1 MVNMVSLDV
10 RLGGKF
16 GEGRA
21 VAPGDQALL
30 QRDRDEEITDKG
42 EETTH
47 RDEEITDKGEETTH
61 RGEDGLREIL
71 ENIRE
76 YLSDTQR
83 KILLL

>member
-1 MVNMVSLDV
+1 MAGLDV
-10 RLGGKF
+10 RLGGKL

-21 VAPGDQALL
+21 GTPGDQALL
-30 QRDRDEEITDKG
+30 QRDRG
-42 EETTH
+42 EEM
-47 RDEEITDKGEETTH
+47 TD
-61 RGEDGLREIL
+61 RGEDGLRQIP